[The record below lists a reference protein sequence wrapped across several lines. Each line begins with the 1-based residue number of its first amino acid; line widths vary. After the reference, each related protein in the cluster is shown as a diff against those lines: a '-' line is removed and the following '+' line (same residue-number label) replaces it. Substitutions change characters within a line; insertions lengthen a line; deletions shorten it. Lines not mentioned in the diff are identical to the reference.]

1 MRANSSYIRDG
12 KIGNGLSC
20 ISTDLELS
28 VFCISAGRNRF
39 SSHVKSILTITKIC
53 EFSSFEAD

>member
-1 MRANSSYIRDG
+1 MTANSSYIRDS

-28 VFCISAGRNRF
+28 VFYISAGRNRF
-39 SSHVKSILTITKIC
+39 SSHVKSILTITKIR